1 MRSTAGE
8 DHNMAE
14 ERIKDDTVAPLPAR
28 STYAELSGR
37 TMSTL
42 GRTLSSV
49 LDVGRELLAKRRASQ
64 LSLPKSAASLVALC
78 KDLLEHRGEA
88 SGLALANEVAMAY
101 QQLPEAQRLAFF
113 TGLAQDFEVDTAA
126 VLEAAERYRLDN
138 RLENL
143 WAINHAVEAPRQKL
157 FRRINMA
164 PEGTRTLV
172 AMRGQLLQMLRTH
185 PELRGVDSDL
195 KHLFI
200 SWFNK
205 GFLELRRIDWSS
217 PASVLEKVI
226 HYEAV
231 HEINGWDDLRSR
243 LREDRRCFAFFHP
256 ALPNDPLVFVEIAL
270 TDSVPNALAPLLVQD
285 RQQRALDEK
294 VNTVVFYSISNCHPG
309 LASVSFGNFLIK
321 NVVEELKKENP
332 TLKTFVTLSPVPGFR
347 SWLLGADLDGLVPAE
362 IVDRVR
368 EPVGPVVDAQ
378 VYDALLKLC
387 AHYLLRVKSGQ
398 LPRDS
403 VARFHLGN
411 GAQLYG
417 IHGGADLSAKGREQ
431 SAGIMVN
438 YLYDLPK
445 IEENH
450 EAYFD
455 QGKIA
460 VSKAVTRLLD
470 KA

>member
-1 MRSTAGE
+1 MS
-8 DHNMAE
+8 E
-14 ERIKDDTVAPLPAR
+14 EQANNENTTELATRA
-28 STYAELSGR
+28 YADFPVR
-37 TMSTL
+37 TFTTL

-49 LDVGRELLAKRRASQ
+49 LDVGRELLARRRVSQ
-64 LSLPKSAASLVALC
+64 PALLKSADSLIVLC
-78 KDLLEHRGEA
+78 KELLEHRGEA
-88 SGLALANEVAMAY
+88 SGLALASEVATGY
-101 QQLPEAQRLAFF
+101 QQLPVPQRLDFF
-113 TGLAQDFEVDTAA
+113 CGLASEFDVDSAAILAATEAYRQDDCI
-126 VLEAAERYRLDN
+126 
-138 RLENL
+138 ENL
-143 WAINHAVEAPRQKL
+143 WAVNRAVEAPRQKL

-172 AMRGQLLQMLRTH
+172 DMRGHLLDMLRSN
-185 PELRGVDSDL
+185 PALRGVESDL

-217 PASVLEKVI
+217 PASVLEKII

-231 HEINGWDDLRSR
+231 HQISGWDDLRSR
-243 LREDRRCFAFFHP
+243 LHEDRRCFAFFHP
-256 ALPNDPLVFVEIAL
+256 ALDNDPLVFVEIAL
-270 TDSVPNALAPLLVQD
+270 TDSIPDALAPLLL
-285 RQQRALDEK
+285 QQREEPAKGRL
-294 VNTVVFYSISNCHPG
+294 NTVVFYSISNCHPG
-309 LASVSFGNFLIK
+309 LAGVSFGNFLIK
-321 NVVEELKKENP
+321 SVVEELQKEMP
-332 TLKTFVTLSPVPGFR
+332 GLKNFVTLSPVPGFR
-347 SWLLGADLDGLVPAE
+347 NWLLDSDLEELLPE
-362 IVDRVR
+362 KLLERVK
-368 EPVGPVVDAQ
+368 EPVGAVVDTQ

-398 LPRDS
+398 LPKDP

-417 IHGGADLSAKGREQ
+417 LHGAADLSPKGREQ

-460 VSKAVTRLLD
+460 VSKSVSRLLD
-470 KA
+470 